1 MSVFR
6 PAAKVTTPDGREWEI
21 YAYKI
26 KVGDLDDF
34 GPTEDDALYGQAD
47 LEIASLVVIFAINV
61 LLLIPRLVIR
71 AAQVV
76 VAAIRSVRSDR
87 WTIDAVTFMPRH
99 TVYTWTTTSE
109 YKGQVLAQVEGHLAR
124 GDVPHRL
131 TNATY
136 WGERR
141 SAR

>member
-1 MSVFR
+1 MSLFR

-34 GPTEDDALYGQAD
+34 GPTEDDALQGQAD
-47 LEIASLVVIFAINV
+47 LEIASLVVIFVINV
-61 LLLIPRLVIR
+61 LLLIPRLLIR
-71 AAQVV
+71 AAQVAV
-76 VAAIRSVRSDR
+76 GAIRSVRSDQ

-99 TVYTWTTTSE
+99 TVYTWTTTTE

-124 GDVPHRL
+124 GDVPHHL
-131 TNATY
+131 TNAVY
-136 WGERR
+136 RGERR